1 MTFDG
6 LFTHAMI
13 HELNQTLQNGRV
25 TKISQPYPNEVIL
38 TIRANRT
45 NYPVLLSANPRYARF
60 QITQIPY
67 TNPAVPTNFTMMLR
81 KYLEGA
87 KLLKIKQLDNDRVV
101 YFEFLTRNE
110 LGDKLP
116 LLLSAE
122 IMGRYSNVILINQ
135 STNKI
140 IDTIKHVGMD
150 QNRYRTLLPGATYRQ
165 PPTQNKENPFEQD
178 SNTFEELIQKYP
190 NREVLADNLL
200 KQYQGISRDNALA
213 LADKLHSSNNF
224 VQAFNDFLAMTED
237 PIPTMNGNNF
247 SIFAD
252 NPNDKKFTTLSE
264 MLDVFYHTKANRD
277 RVQQQGGQLLHVI
290 RKNLQRNKKKLKKLS
305 NELKATENADEYR
318 IKGEVL
324 TTYLYQIKRGMTKIT
339 LPNFYDNN
347 KEITISLSNQLSP
360 SQNAQ
365 KYFKKYQKLKNA
377 VTFVNEQIEL
387 TKKEVAYLEEIQ
399 TQIEL
404 ATPADLN
411 DIKTELQQE
420 GYIKK
425 KQQKSKHSSRV
436 KINKPESFIA
446 SDGTEILVGK
456 NNLQN
461 EKLTLHTAKKTDIW
475 LHAKNI
481 PGSHVII
488 KSNNPSDE
496 TLFEAAMLAAYF
508 SKFRSSANVPID
520 YVQVKNIRKPNGSK
534 PGFVIYEGQKTL
546 TVTPTEDFVLEL
558 RQNKKWFFVKKD

>member
-25 TKISQPYPNEVIL
+25 IKISQPYPNEVIL

-264 MLDVFYHTKANRD
+264 MLDIFYHTKANRD

-324 TTYLYQIKRGMTKIT
+324 TTYLYQIKRGMTKIA

-377 VTFVNEQIEL
+377 VTFINEQIEL

-558 RQNKKWFFVKKD
+558 RQNKK

>member
-264 MLDVFYHTKANRD
+264 MLDIFYHTKANRD

-324 TTYLYQIKRGMTKIT
+324 TTYLYQIKRGMTKIA

-377 VTFVNEQIEL
+377 VTFINEQIEL

-404 ATPADLN
+404 ATPTDLN

-508 SKFRSSANVPID
+508 SKFRNSANVPID

-558 RQNKKWFFVKKD
+558 RQNKK

>member
-87 KLLKIKQLDNDRVV
+87 KLLEIKQLDNDRVV

-224 VQAFNDFLAMTED
+224 VQTFNDFLAMTED

-264 MLDVFYHTKANRD
+264 MLDIFYHTKANRD

-324 TTYLYQIKRGMTKIT
+324 TTYLYQIKRGMTKIA

-377 VTFVNEQIEL
+377 VTFINEQIEL

-461 EKLTLHTAKKTDIW
+461 EKLTLHTAKKADIW

-558 RQNKKWFFVKKD
+558 RQNKK

>member
-87 KLLKIKQLDNDRVV
+87 KLLEIKQLDNDRVV

-224 VQAFNDFLAMTED
+224 VQAFNDFLAITED

-558 RQNKKWFFVKKD
+558 RQNKK

>member
-87 KLLKIKQLDNDRVV
+87 KLLEIKQLDNDRVV
-101 YFEFLTRNE
+101 YFEFLIRNE

-213 LADKLHSSNNF
+213 LADKLHASNNY
-224 VQAFNDFLAMTED
+224 VQAFNDFLAMTEN
-237 PIPTMNGNNF
+237 PIPTMNSNNF
-247 SIFAD
+247 SIFTD
-252 NPNDKKFTTLSE
+252 NPNDKKFSTLSE

-365 KYFKKYQKLKNA
+365 KYFKKYQKLKIA

-404 ATPADLN
+404 ATPADLD

-425 KQQKSKHSSRV
+425 KQQKSKRSSRV
-436 KINKPESFIA
+436 KINKPETFIA

-558 RQNKKWFFVKKD
+558 RQNKK

>member
-87 KLLKIKQLDNDRVV
+87 KLLEIKQLDNDRVV

-165 PPTQNKENPFEQD
+165 PPTQNKENPFEQE
-178 SNTFEELIQKYP
+178 SNTFEKLIQKYP

-213 LADKLHSSNNF
+213 LADKLHSSNNS

-247 SIFAD
+247 SIFTD

-425 KQQKSKHSSRV
+425 KQQKSKRSSRV

-475 LHAKNI
+475 LHTKNI

-558 RQNKKWFFVKKD
+558 RQNKK

>member
-87 KLLKIKQLDNDRVV
+87 KLLEIKQLDNDRVV

-165 PPTQNKENPFEQD
+165 PPTQNKENPFEQE
-178 SNTFEELIQKYP
+178 SNTFEKLIQKYP
-190 NREVLADNLL
+190 NREVLADSLL

-213 LADKLHSSNNF
+213 LADKLHSSNNS

-404 ATPADLN
+404 ATPADLD

-425 KQQKSKHSSRV
+425 KQQKSKRSSRV

-481 PGSHVII
+481 PGSHIII

-558 RQNKKWFFVKKD
+558 RQNKK

>member
-324 TTYLYQIKRGMTKIT
+324 TTYLYQIKRGMTKIA

-488 KSNNPSDE
+488 KSNNPSNE

-558 RQNKKWFFVKKD
+558 RQNKK

>member
-87 KLLKIKQLDNDRVV
+87 KLLEIKQLDNDRVV

-165 PPTQNKENPFEQD
+165 PPTQNKENPFEQE
-178 SNTFEELIQKYP
+178 SNTFEKLIQKYP

-247 SIFAD
+247 SIFTD

-558 RQNKKWFFVKKD
+558 RQNKK

>member
-190 NREVLADNLL
+190 NREVLTDNLL

-237 PIPTMNGNNF
+237 PISTMNGNNF

-558 RQNKKWFFVKKD
+558 RQNKK

>member
-264 MLDVFYHTKANRD
+264 MLDIFYHTKANRD

-377 VTFVNEQIEL
+377 VTFINEQIEL

-488 KSNNPSDE
+488 KSNNPSNE

-558 RQNKKWFFVKKD
+558 RQNKK

>member
-116 LLLSAE
+116 LLLSTE

-200 KQYQGISRDNALA
+200 KQYQGISRDNTLA

-264 MLDVFYHTKANRD
+264 MLDIFYHTKANRD

-387 TKKEVAYLEEIQ
+387 TQKEVAYLEEIQ

-558 RQNKKWFFVKKD
+558 RQNKK

>member
-87 KLLKIKQLDNDRVV
+87 KLLEIKQLDNDRVV

-264 MLDVFYHTKANRD
+264 MLDIFYHTKANRD

-377 VTFVNEQIEL
+377 VTFINEQIEL

-461 EKLTLHTAKKTDIW
+461 EKLTLHTAKKADIW

-558 RQNKKWFFVKKD
+558 RQNKK

>member
-87 KLLKIKQLDNDRVV
+87 KLLEIKQLDNDRVV

-140 IDTIKHVGMD
+140 IDTIKHIGID

-165 PPTQNKENPFEQD
+165 PPTQNKENPFKQD

-213 LADKLHSSNNF
+213 LADKLHSSNNS
-224 VQAFNDFLAMTED
+224 VQAFNNFLAMTED

-252 NPNDKKFTTLSE
+252 NPNNKKFTTLSE

-558 RQNKKWFFVKKD
+558 RQNKK

>member
-200 KQYQGISRDNALA
+200 KQYQGISKDNALA

-324 TTYLYQIKRGMTKIT
+324 TTYLYQIKRGMTKTT

-558 RQNKKWFFVKKD
+558 RQNKK

>member
-116 LLLSAE
+116 LLLSVE

-224 VQAFNDFLAMTED
+224 VQAFNDFLAMTEN

-436 KINKPESFIA
+436 KINNPESFIA

-520 YVQVKNIRKPNGSK
+520 YVQIKNIRKPNGSK

-558 RQNKKWFFVKKD
+558 RQNKK

>member
-200 KQYQGISRDNALA
+200 KQYQGISKDNALA

-377 VTFVNEQIEL
+377 VTFINEQIEL

-558 RQNKKWFFVKKD
+558 RQNKK

>member
-87 KLLKIKQLDNDRVV
+87 KLLEIKQLDNDRVV

-165 PPTQNKENPFEQD
+165 PPTQNKENPFEQE
-178 SNTFEELIQKYP
+178 SNTFEKLIQKYP
-190 NREVLADNLL
+190 NREVLADSLL

-213 LADKLHSSNNF
+213 LADKLHTSNNY

-247 SIFAD
+247 SIFTD

-404 ATPADLN
+404 ATPADLD

-425 KQQKSKHSSRV
+425 KQQKSKRSSRV

-534 PGFVIYEGQKTL
+534 LGFVIYEGQKTL

-558 RQNKKWFFVKKD
+558 RQNKK

>member
-165 PPTQNKENPFEQD
+165 PPTQNKENPFEQE
-178 SNTFEELIQKYP
+178 SNTFEKLIQKYP
-190 NREVLADNLL
+190 NREVLADSLL

-247 SIFAD
+247 SIFTD

-558 RQNKKWFFVKKD
+558 RQNKK

>member
-87 KLLKIKQLDNDRVV
+87 KLLEIKQLDNDRVV
-101 YFEFLTRNE
+101 YFKFLTRNE

-558 RQNKKWFFVKKD
+558 RQNKK

>member
-508 SKFRSSANVPID
+508 SKFRSAANVPID

-558 RQNKKWFFVKKD
+558 RQNKK

>member
-165 PPTQNKENPFEQD
+165 PPAQNKENPFKQD

-558 RQNKKWFFVKKD
+558 RQNKK

>member
-546 TVTPTEDFVLEL
+546 TVTPNEDFVLEL
-558 RQNKKWFFVKKD
+558 RQNKK

>member
-87 KLLKIKQLDNDRVV
+87 KLLEIKQLDNDRVV

-558 RQNKKWFFVKKD
+558 RQNKK

>member
-116 LLLSAE
+116 LLLSTE

-200 KQYQGISRDNALA
+200 KQYQGISRDNTLA

-264 MLDVFYHTKANRD
+264 MLDIFYHTKANRD

-404 ATPADLN
+404 ATPADLD

-558 RQNKKWFFVKKD
+558 RQNKK

>member
-558 RQNKKWFFVKKD
+558 RQNKK

>member
-213 LADKLHSSNNF
+213 LANKLHSSNNF

-277 RVQQQGGQLLHVI
+277 RVQQQGGQLLHII

-558 RQNKKWFFVKKD
+558 RQNKK

>member
-200 KQYQGISRDNALA
+200 KQYQGISRDNTLA

-264 MLDVFYHTKANRD
+264 MLDIFYHTKANRD

-387 TKKEVAYLEEIQ
+387 TQKEVAYLEEIQ

-404 ATPADLN
+404 ATPADLD

-558 RQNKKWFFVKKD
+558 RQNKK

>member
-264 MLDVFYHTKANRD
+264 MLDIFYHTKANRD

-377 VTFVNEQIEL
+377 VTFINEQIEL

-404 ATPADLN
+404 ATPTDLN

-558 RQNKKWFFVKKD
+558 RQNKK

>member
-87 KLLKIKQLDNDRVV
+87 KLLEIKQLDNDRVV

-165 PPTQNKENPFEQD
+165 PPTQNKENPFEQE
-178 SNTFEELIQKYP
+178 SNTLEKLIQKYP
-190 NREVLADNLL
+190 NREVLADSLL

-247 SIFAD
+247 SIFTD

-290 RKNLQRNKKKLKKLS
+290 RKDLQRNKKKLKKLS

-404 ATPADLN
+404 ATPADLD

-425 KQQKSKHSSRV
+425 KQQKSKRSSRV

-558 RQNKKWFFVKKD
+558 RQNKK

>member
-38 TIRANRT
+38 TIRANRA

-237 PIPTMNGNNF
+237 PVPTMNGNNF

-264 MLDVFYHTKANRD
+264 MLDIFYHTKANRD

-305 NELKATENADEYR
+305 NELKAIENADEYR

-324 TTYLYQIKRGMTKIT
+324 TTYLYQIKRGMTKIA

-377 VTFVNEQIEL
+377 VTFINEQIEL

-558 RQNKKWFFVKKD
+558 RQNKK

>member
-81 KYLEGA
+81 KYLESA
-87 KLLKIKQLDNDRVV
+87 KLLEIKQLDNDRVV

-213 LADKLHSSNNF
+213 LADKLHASNNY
-224 VQAFNDFLAMTED
+224 VQAFNDFLAMTEN
-237 PIPTMNGNNF
+237 PIPTMNSNNF
-247 SIFAD
+247 SIFTD
-252 NPNDKKFTTLSE
+252 NPNDKKFSTLSE

-339 LPNFYDNN
+339 LLNFYDNN

-365 KYFKKYQKLKNA
+365 KYFKKYQKLKIA

-404 ATPADLN
+404 ATPADLD

-425 KQQKSKHSSRV
+425 KQQKSKRSSRV
-436 KINKPESFIA
+436 KINKPETFIA

-558 RQNKKWFFVKKD
+558 RQNKK

>member
-247 SIFAD
+247 SIFTD

-488 KSNNPSDE
+488 KSNNPSNE

-558 RQNKKWFFVKKD
+558 RQNKK

>member
-237 PIPTMNGNNF
+237 PIPTMNSNNF

-264 MLDVFYHTKANRD
+264 MLDIFYHTKANRD

-324 TTYLYQIKRGMTKIT
+324 TTYLYQIKRGMTKIA

-377 VTFVNEQIEL
+377 VTFINEQIEL

-404 ATPADLN
+404 ATPTDLN

-558 RQNKKWFFVKKD
+558 RQNKK

>member
-213 LADKLHSSNNF
+213 LADKLHTSNNY

-247 SIFAD
+247 SIFTD

-461 EKLTLHTAKKTDIW
+461 EKLTLHTAKKADIW

-558 RQNKKWFFVKKD
+558 RQNKK

>member
-247 SIFAD
+247 SIFTD
-252 NPNDKKFTTLSE
+252 NPNDKKFITLSE

-558 RQNKKWFFVKKD
+558 RQNKK

>member
-13 HELNQTLQNGRV
+13 HELNQTLQNSRV

-558 RQNKKWFFVKKD
+558 RQNKK

>member
-165 PPTQNKENPFEQD
+165 PPTQNKENPFKQD

-387 TKKEVAYLEEIQ
+387 TKKEVVYLEEIQ

-558 RQNKKWFFVKKD
+558 RQNKK

>member
-87 KLLKIKQLDNDRVV
+87 KLLEIKQLDNDRVV

-116 LLLSAE
+116 LLLSTE

-165 PPTQNKENPFEQD
+165 PPTQDKENPFEQE

-190 NREVLADNLL
+190 NREVLADSLL

-213 LADKLHSSNNF
+213 LADKLHSSNNY
-224 VQAFNDFLAMTED
+224 VQAFNNFLAMTEN
-237 PIPTMNGNNF
+237 PIPTMNSNNF
-247 SIFAD
+247 SIFTD
-252 NPNDKKFTTLSE
+252 NPNDKKFSTLSE

-436 KINKPESFIA
+436 KINKPETFVA

-558 RQNKKWFFVKKD
+558 RQNKK

>member
-200 KQYQGISRDNALA
+200 KQYQGISKDNALA

-558 RQNKKWFFVKKD
+558 RQNKK